1 MGQTV
6 SLVCESY
13 GGNPLATIIWYKN
26 GQRIDHSYTTM
37 GSKSKNVLR
46 FVAGPDD
53 NKAKYRCEASNS
65 MLAAPLVAEVVM
77 SVQCKFFFFLCFNN
91 NYSIIFY
98 IKIQKIIQFYYLK
111 PKI

>member
-77 SVQCKFFFFLCFNN
+77 SVQCKFFVSLFIL
-91 NYSIIFY
+91 ITITA
-98 IKIQKIIQFYYLK
+98 
-111 PKI
+111 

>member
-6 SLVCESY
+6 TLVCESY

-46 FVAGPDD
+46 FIAGSDD
-53 NKAKYRCEASNS
+53 NNAKYRCEASNIMVS
-65 MLAAPLVAEVVM
+65 SPLAAEMVM
-77 SVQCKFFFFLCFNN
+77 SVQCK
-91 NYSIIFY
+91 YH
-98 IKIQKIIQFYYLK
+98 YYLQ
-111 PKI
+111 IN

>member
-65 MLAAPLVAEVVM
+65 MLASPLVAEVVM
-77 SVQCKFFFFLCFNN
+77 SVQCKLFFFTYLAFIVSQSYMSFKYQYSVILC
-91 NYSIIFY
+91 
-98 IKIQKIIQFYYLK
+98 L
-111 PKI
+111 

>member
-1 MGQTV
+1 MLIIFFIDPPERPEIIGYVEGETIRMGQTV

-46 FVAGPDD
+46 FVAGSDD
-53 NKAKYRCEASNS
+53 NKAKYRCEASNN
-65 MLAAPLVAEVVM
+65 MLASPLVAEVVM
-77 SVQCKFFFFLCFNN
+77 SVQCK
-91 NYSIIFY
+91 
-98 IKIQKIIQFYYLK
+98 YLTLY
-111 PKI
+111 